1 MMWVINTWLLTV
13 ALCLQWI
20 EEAEEGPVTVRPH

>member
-1 MMWVINTWLLTV
+1 MMWILNIWLLTV

-20 EEAEEGPVTVRPH
+20 DEAEEGPWNQ